1 MITVLCLLRALRESQ
16 KTLAEMTEGFKQ
28 YPQILLNVRVRE
40 KVPFAELAS
49 VRSEVDEVEELLSQK
64 GRLLLRYS
72 GTEPLARIMIEGENQ
87 FKIEGYAQKIANAIE
102 REIGAG
108 APHS

>member
-1 MITVLCLLRALRESQ
+1 A
-16 KTLAEMTEGFKQ
+16 
-28 YPQILLNVRVRE
+28 
-40 KVPFAELAS
+40 
-49 VRSEVDEVEELLSQK
+49 EVDEVEELLSQK

-72 GTEPLARIMIEGENQ
+72 GTEPLARVMIEGENQ
-87 FKIEGYAQKIANAIE
+87 FKIEGYAQKIADAIE